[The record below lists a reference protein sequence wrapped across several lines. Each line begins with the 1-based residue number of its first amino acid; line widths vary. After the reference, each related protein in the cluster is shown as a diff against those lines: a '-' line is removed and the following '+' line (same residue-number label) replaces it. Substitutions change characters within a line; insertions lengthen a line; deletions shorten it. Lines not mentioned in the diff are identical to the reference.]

1 VLYPQNGDRI
11 VTIDSVT
18 SLHPVYKIR
27 YLDIYLFRVYGVGAG
42 AASGERYSSYCE
54 TETFNASCTSGHVIL
69 MTHARYGRMRLNR
82 SVVDAGGG
90 EAGEAWGFEP
100 THSVKKFFFMPQFCS
115 SK

>member
-1 VLYPQNGDRI
+1 MLYPQNGDRI

-18 SLHPVYKIR
+18 SLHPMYKIR

-90 EAGEAWGFEP
+90 ERPERRGGSNP
-100 THSVKKFFFMPQFCS
+100 LTPLKSFFHATIL
-115 SK
+115 